1 VREKASD
8 LFFQFSDVAS
18 WLAPEEGFAIKN
30 GNRYLE
36 LV

>member
-8 LFFQFSDVAS
+8 PFFQFSDVAS
-18 WLAPEEGFAIKN
+18 WLASEEGFITKN

>member
-1 VREKASD
+1 VREKGTD

-18 WLAPEEGFAIKN
+18 WLASEEGFTTKN